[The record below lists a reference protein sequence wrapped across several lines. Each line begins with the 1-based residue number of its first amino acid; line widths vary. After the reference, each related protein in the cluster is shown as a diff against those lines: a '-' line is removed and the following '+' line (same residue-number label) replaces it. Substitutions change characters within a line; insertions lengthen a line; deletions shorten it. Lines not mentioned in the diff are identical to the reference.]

1 MTFATNPS
9 ARSSR
14 AREMDS
20 LAKSPVAA
28 IGRLWYKSAATR
40 HPGSSSVPQ
49 SVRYGYDPRVTRPSG
64 EGPVGQQ
71 AKNW

>member
-1 MTFATNPS
+1 VIVATNRL
-9 ARSSR
+9 ARSSW

-20 LAKSPVAA
+20 LARSLVAPL
-28 IGRLWYKSAATR
+28 GRLWYNSASAR
-40 HPGSSSVPQ
+40 LPSWRSVPQ

-64 EGPVGQQ
+64 ERPAGQQ